1 MQKMIVTKFECLP
14 IDVLFEI
21 FAYLSPVEILQSFL
35 SLSKCF
41 STIVLRQHLW
51 HIHIGGNTMSLSMF
65 KNFCQNVL
73 KLIGDRV
80 ISLRITFS
88 NMIGG
93 WSLVASSLNYHQTI
107 LLRRLHLIDIES
119 HEFDKLLRNHLVKQL
134 HTLLVDVTKCNSF
147 KYQVVEGAYLAK
159 VCSCLPALTICQL
172 PFDFCPF
179 SRNQLS
185 ISSAPPLMTLPNLSN
200 TTYLH
205 TLTTGINTLRFLER
219 LIECIPFIENL
230 SVGVQETEIYDD
242 DKFDIIPLPVAVD
255 ARFLRRL
262 SHLKLHCMSKRSFHK
277 AIALLSSVFGQL
289 THLSLKLNAYTSIS
303 GALIISGDTIQQLC
317 IDRLKPSA
325 IYTLNLSVN
334 VIKESEEKI
343 IFTSFVKASFARRER
358 PKVFVQEL
366 DNGTI
371 GHNYHCFIVYTAPY
385 NDRMLP
391 TYLFSTD
398 LEKCV

>member
-21 FAYLSPVEILQSFL
+21 FPYLSPVEILQSFS

-107 LLRRLHLIDIES
+107 LLRRLHLIDIEP
-119 HEFDKLLRNHLVKQL
+119 HEFDKLLRNYLVKQL
-134 HTLLVDVTKCNSF
+134 HTLLVDVTN
-147 KYQVVEGAYLAK
+147 
-159 VCSCLPALTICQL
+159 
-172 PFDFCPF
+172 
-179 SRNQLS
+179 RNQLS

-219 LIECIPFIENL
+219 LVECIPFIENL
-230 SVGVQETEIYDD
+230 SVGVQETEIYND

-262 SHLKLHCMSKRSFHK
+262 SRLKLH
-277 AIALLSSVFGQL
+277 LFGQL

-334 VIKESEEKI
+334 VINESEEKI
-343 IFTSFVKASFARRER
+343 IFNSFVKASFARRKR
-358 PKVFVQEL
+358 PKIQSLRMDDITLTLRNAQHFCTLLSNRLRNLKTFRLLSMIHIMDGV
-366 DNGTI
+366 GT
-371 GHNYHCFIVYTAPY
+371 HHV
-385 NDRMLP
+385 
-391 TYLFSTD
+391 
-398 LEKCV
+398 